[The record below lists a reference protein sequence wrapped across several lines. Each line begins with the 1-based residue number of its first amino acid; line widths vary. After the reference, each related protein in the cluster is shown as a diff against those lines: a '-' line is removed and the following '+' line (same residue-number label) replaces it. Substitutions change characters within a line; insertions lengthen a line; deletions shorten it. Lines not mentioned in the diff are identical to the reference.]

1 MYRTQFFYQNPDAP
15 VPNRTTGVGVL
26 AVIERDGTLL
36 LERRSDCDRWGLVG
50 GSLEVDETPTQALRR
65 EVLEETGLTVVEE
78 SLMCVAADPTRIVR
92 YPDGNTLRVIS
103 FVYVSTVEDFDT
115 LVYSEESLDLR
126 FFDPAELA
134 TLDVIETA
142 RPLIERYLKRGTSGD
157 VLMEGEE

>member
-1 MYRTQFFYQNPDAP
+1 MDRTQFFYQNPDAP
-15 VPNRTTGVGVL
+15 VPNQPTGVGVL
-26 AVIERDGTLL
+26 AVIEREGALL

-50 GSLEVDETPTQALRR
+50 GGLEVDETPTQALRR
-65 EVLEETGLTVVEE
+65 EVLEETGLTVVGE

-103 FVYVSTVEDFDT
+103 FVYVSTIEDFDT
-115 LVYSEESLDLR
+115 LGYSEESLDLR

-142 RPLIERYLKRGTSGD
+142 RPLIERYLKCGTSGD